1 MKRHLFLL
9 AVLAAFSPATSMA
22 QLSDPGG
29 NDAAYCAKL
38 GELVTKYIGKQING
52 QNRPDSESLV
62 AMDRCDHGDTAAG
75 IPILERKLK
84 NGGFTLPPR

>member
-1 MKRHLFLL
+1 MRRGILLL
-9 AVLAAFSPATSMA
+9 APLIALAPAPGFA
-22 QLSDPGG
+22 QGS
-29 NDAAYCAKL
+29 DAAYCAKL

-75 IPILERKLK
+75 IPILEKKLK
-84 NGGFTLPPR
+84 SGGFTLPPR

>member
-9 AVLAAFSPATSMA
+9 AALGAFSPIAGMA
-22 QLSDPGG
+22 QDGG
-29 NDAAYCAKL
+29 DAAYCARL

-62 AMDRCDHGDTAAG
+62 AMDRCDHGDTVAG
-75 IPILERKLK
+75 IPILEKKLK
-84 NGGFTLPPR
+84 SGGFTLPPR

>member
-9 AVLAAFSPATSMA
+9 AAVAVFSPLPSMA
-22 QLSDPGG
+22 QGTAPGS
-29 NDAAYCAKL
+29 DAAYCAKL

-62 AMDRCDHGDTAAG
+62 AMDRCDHGDTATG
-75 IPILERKLK
+75 IPILEKKLK
-84 NGGFTLPPR
+84 SGGFTLPPR

>member
-9 AVLAAFSPATSMA
+9 AALAVFSPLPSMA
-22 QLSDPGG
+22 QGG
-29 NDAAYCAKL
+29 DAAYCAKL

-75 IPILERKLK
+75 IPILEKKLK
-84 NGGFTLPPR
+84 SGGFTLPPR

>member
-1 MKRHLFLL
+1 MRRGILLL
-9 AVLAAFSPATSMA
+9 APLIALAPAPGLA
-22 QLSDPGG
+22 QGS
-29 NDAAYCAKL
+29 DAAYCAKL

-84 NGGFTLPPR
+84 SGGFTLPPR

>member
-9 AVLAAFSPATSMA
+9 AVLGAFSPATGMA
-22 QLSDPGG
+22 QAG
-29 NDAAYCAKL
+29 DAAYCAKL
-38 GELVTKYIGKQING
+38 AELVTKYIGKQING

-75 IPILERKLK
+75 IPILETKLK
-84 NGGFTLPPR
+84 SGGFTLPPR

>member
-1 MKRHLFLL
+1 MRPGILL
-9 AVLAAFSPATSMA
+9 LVPLIALAPGPGLA
-22 QLSDPGG
+22 QGS
-29 NDAAYCAKL
+29 DAAYCAKL
-38 GELVTKYIGKQING
+38 AELVTKYIGKQING

-75 IPILERKLK
+75 IPILEKKLR

>member
-9 AVLAAFSPATSMA
+9 AVLGAFSPGTSMA
-22 QLSDPGG
+22 QSTTGG
-29 NDAAYCAKL
+29 SDAAYCATL
-38 GELVTKYIGKQING
+38 AELVTKYIGKQING

-75 IPILERKLK
+75 IPILEKKLRS
-84 NGGFTLPPR
+84 GGFTLPPR